1 MKEKGR
7 SPYCPMCP
15 TARARSQ
22 HSLCAELPSHF
33 CNREKKKEKLQ
44 GSRISVWSKIREKRG
59 ERERERPRVPGGTV
73 FTAFLSPYFIHFAN
87 PLKKSLTG
95 RQNLEVA
102 I

>member
-33 CNREKKKEKLQ
+33 CNREKKKKNYKEVELVFGAKLE
-44 GSRISVWSKIREKRG
+44 IRG
-59 ERERERPRVPGGTV
+59 ERERETTCAWWNSFYCLP
-73 FTAFLSPYFIHFAN
+73 FSIFHSFC
-87 PLKKSLTG
+87 
-95 RQNLEVA
+95 
-102 I
+102 

>member
-22 HSLCAELPSHF
+22 PSLCAELPSHF

-59 ERERERPRVPGGTV
+59 ERERDHVCLVEQ
-73 FTAFLSPYFIHFAN
+73 FLLPSYLHISFI
-87 PLKKSLTG
+87 LLI
-95 RQNLEVA
+95 L
-102 I
+102 